1 MMKQGILYTILSV
14 FLLISCQ
21 QENDTVLSGEGFL
34 SVGGIEIQSQTN
46 TEVASRAADDITWTV
61 ELWKG
66 EEMLRTLS
74 AEDMQDKVELDAAD
88 DYMLKVFSPNYGVEK
103 SWTNDEKGEPVYYKE
118 VPFSVKQGETT
129 GLKVQVPMI
138 TFAVSLDLSAV
149 LGDWLQEYSFT
160 VTSGER
166 VVSLA
171 NGETAYFAHSDGAS
185 FSYQL
190 SVTNSDAEENVLK
203 GEWGTKED
211 ETVTANTVYT
221 VVYNWSTQSLSLEK

>member
-1 MMKQGILYTILSV
+1 MKKNILYILLGV

-74 AEDMQDKVELDAAD
+74 AEDMQDKIELEVAD
-88 DYMLKVFSPNYGVEK
+88 DYMLKVYSPNYGVEK
-103 SWTNDEKGEPVYYKE
+103 NWTNDEKGEPVYYKE

-138 TFAVSLDLSAV
+138 TFSVSLDLSSV
-149 LGDWLQEYSFT
+149 LGDWLKEYSFT
-160 VTSGER
+160 VTAGSR
-166 VVSLA
+166 TVSIT
-171 NGETAYFAHSDGAS
+171 NGETVYFAHSDGVS
-185 FSYQL
+185 FSYEL
-190 SVTNSDAEENVLK
+190 SVTNSDSEKYVLK
-203 GEWGTKED
+203 GDWGVQEGQAVDINTIY
-211 ETVTANTVYT
+211 TVTYD
-221 VVYNWSTQSLSLEK
+221 WRTQSLSLEK